1 MHRVVTKR
9 LDHRNNWIVEAGP
22 WHVSLSDAENWA
34 AILRHLGYNA
44 HVEGLHGALYGAH
57 ADDDLM
63 DALSSMA

>member
-22 WHVSLSDAENWA
+22 WHMSRSDAENWA
-34 AILRHLGYNA
+34 DILRYMGYNV
-44 HVEGLHGALYGAH
+44 HVESLHSPFSGGG
-57 ADDDLM
+57 DDDLM